1 MPENDWCLRCHVE
14 GGIIEDVDDLMNVLA
29 VHFKLLLE
37 EQIVGKDQVRED
49 VGWREVDLDQLIL
62 DGGYDQLKGSSLLVE
77 VFEMLFVEVPQEL
90 DLRQFLEKVSNCR
103 VFIVKMASSQTKCDI
118 VENKIHFASPA
129 PIVKIIL
136 EGSDQ

>member
-1 MPENDWCLRCHVE
+1 
-14 GGIIEDVDDLMNVLA
+14 
-29 VHFKLLLE
+29 
-37 EQIVGKDQVRED
+37 
-49 VGWREVDLDQLIL
+49 
-62 DGGYDQLKGSSLLVE
+62 
-77 VFEMLFVEVPQEL
+77 MLFVEVPQEL
-90 DLRQFLEKVSNCR
+90 YLRQFLEKVSNCR